1 MKIYFNKAF
10 VETKR
15 ETEDL
20 WVKGNNGNELQVYVE
35 GLDLASANIN
45 ARLLIEWSNG
55 ETTNELPMNKNY
67 FNKCFYITMPILKE
81 SGEVKLQVNIYQNS
95 TLNRTLI
102 FTRQIKN
109 SINASDE
116 TNITPEEY
124 QSFINNLENINSNI
138 ALNSSKIADN
148 EQNISDNGRLL
159 DDLNG
164 KVTINIQDIA
174 NLKTRVSANESK
186 TDANATNIKEV
197 DSRLITNI
205 NAVSNSL
212 KGTQTQL
219 SGLDEKVD
227 SNIADFKKRITN
239 LEQDYDLSSMGT
251 INDPDDIDLETAK
264 DSVLYRVKNAFVTEG
279 DKWLEGNGIEYPPLT
294 RIAVVRDII
303 NNRNI
308 LTVIDAEVNVKGQL
322 VDVEA
327 RLKDVEDNFN
337 DINDDVANIIKETN
351 LLKEKTDL
359 IDEIS
364 DAAERHNND
373 ILLLEEFEG
382 ISAIPSSNTY
392 VDTIYFNK
400 SLNKEKLY
408 KFLDELDYSTSVVP
422 EYGITGNIVAVKS
435 DESETLLV
443 LKQGEDFAIATVDS
457 NMQFKEAIY
466 IPNEL
471 IANAYNISFIGWN
484 PYLDTSYDWKSNIIA
499 GYGLENE
506 KLKGVIS
513 TSEFKDNEINK
524 LIKKND
530 YEINIDKKEFVE
542 NIYFNL
548 SLTKEEVVEELNKLE
563 ITYVDG
569 EGTFSYSVFGNSKL
583 VIFIQKNNSDYKIV
597 YLKSVSNGLKGFYVF
612 DSTIDNGWTDDA
624 YKNSGII
631 NANSVSNTTKELEQ
645 DKVYQIYQNDKIVNL
660 VSKNFNVGL
669 NNLSITNEKTSV
681 SVDEKIEQAINGLLL
696 TEV

>member
-35 GLDLASANIN
+35 ELDLTSANIN

-138 ALNSSKIADN
+138 ALNSSKIENN
-148 EQNISDNGRLL
+148 ERNISDNGRLL
-159 DDLNG
+159 DDLNN
-164 KVTINIQDIA
+164 KANINIQDIA

-186 TDANATNIKEV
+186 TDANATNIEEV
-197 DSRLITNI
+197 DSRLMTTIE
-205 NAVSNSL
+205 AVSSSL
-212 KGTQTQL
+212 KGTQTHL

-239 LEQDYDLSSMGT
+239 LENDYDLVTMGT
-251 INDPDDIDLETAK
+251 VTDPEDIALETAEPGT
-264 DSVLYRVKNAFVTEG
+264 LYKVQNAFTTEG
-279 DKWLEGNGIEYPPLT
+279 DRWLEGNGKEYPPLT
-294 RIAVVRDII
+294 RIAVVRDVV

-327 RLKDVEDNFN
+327 KLNNIEKDVDE
-337 DINDDVANIIKETN
+337 IKP
-351 LLKEKTDL
+351 KTDL
-359 IDEIS
+359 IDDIS

-373 ILLLEEFEG
+373 ILLLEGFEG
-382 ISAIPSSNTY
+382 ISAIPSSNAY

-400 SLNKEKLY
+400 SLSKEKLY
-408 KFLDELDYSTSVVP
+408 YFLDEISYPTSVVP
-422 EYGITGNIVAVKS
+422 EYGIKGNIVAVKS
-435 DESETLLV
+435 DGSETLLI
-443 LKQGEDFAIATVDS
+443 LEQGEDYAIATVDS

-471 IANAYNISFIGWN
+471 IASAYNISFIGWN
-484 PYLDTSYDWKSNIIA
+484 PYLDTSYAWKSEILS

-530 YEINIDKKEFVE
+530 YEIKIDDREFVE

-548 SLTKEEVVEELNKLE
+548 SLTKEEVVEELNKLNCFDLGNG
-563 ITYVDG
+563 IIGYVIVDLIDP
-569 EGTFSYSVFGNSKL
+569 SKDICL
-583 VIFIQKNNSDYKIV
+583 VVKNGDNYQLATFIQLLNNQY
-597 YLKSVSNGLKGFYVF
+597 FF
-612 DSTIDNGWTDDA
+612 DSNEGWVNGFT
-624 YKNSGII
+624 GI
-631 NANSVSNTTKELEQ
+631 VRVNTVPKTTNEIKQEIPNY
-645 DKVYQIYQNDKIVNL
+645 VYQNDKIVNL

-669 NNLSITNEKTSV
+669 NNLRISNEKASV